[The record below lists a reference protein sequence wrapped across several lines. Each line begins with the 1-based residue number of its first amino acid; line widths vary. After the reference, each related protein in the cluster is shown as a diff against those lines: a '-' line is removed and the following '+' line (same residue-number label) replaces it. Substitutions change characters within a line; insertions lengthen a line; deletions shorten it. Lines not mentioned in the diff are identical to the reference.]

1 MDGIVIVAIAQ
12 EGIVGGTGT
21 ENQSPLVS
29 EVTES
34 LLVPYVNYLT
44 FGIDIAAGLIIGLS
58 AIFAL
63 ISFFKILIK
72 PIKEQTQSK
81 ETIRLSLT
89 RGMLLALDF
98 EIGSDILKTILL
110 PSVRELTI
118 LAVIVGIR
126 IVLSWSLSKEIE
138 RQSTIIEKNKRIE
151 NTSSTTKQNTWFQI
165 WKLLPNLIV
174 INNNDYNYL
183 YQFLSIFIVLLLLLP
198 YINIEDIIFTITL
211 VIDIIAI
218 SVIAVS
224 VIQTIYYLSIYNF
237 KSILSSAKTT
247 SISNSNIIQRN
258 FITGLILALEF
269 EAANTILKMGV
280 FTSLVIDKSSSTLSD
295 NFINNFIIFVMVIS
309 IRIAIK
315 QSLGRFNKRNSIGK
329 CTQIY

>member
-12 EGIVGGTGT
+12 EGVVVRTGT
-21 ENQSPLVS
+21 ENQFPLVS

-138 RQSTIIEKNKRIE
+138 RHSRVIEENKRME
-151 NTSSTTKQNTWFQI
+151 NTSSTKQNT
-165 WKLLPNLIV
+165 
-174 INNNDYNYL
+174 
-183 YQFLSIFIVLLLLLP
+183 
-198 YINIEDIIFTITL
+198 
-211 VIDIIAI
+211 
-218 SVIAVS
+218 
-224 VIQTIYYLSIYNF
+224 
-237 KSILSSAKTT
+237 
-247 SISNSNIIQRN
+247 
-258 FITGLILALEF
+258 
-269 EAANTILKMGV
+269 
-280 FTSLVIDKSSSTLSD
+280 
-295 NFINNFIIFVMVIS
+295 
-309 IRIAIK
+309 
-315 QSLGRFNKRNSIGK
+315 
-329 CTQIY
+329 

>member
-12 EGIVGGTGT
+12 EVLLRGTGT

-34 LLVPYVNYLT
+34 FLVPYINYLT

-63 ISFFKILIK
+63 ISFIKILIK

-81 ETIRLSLT
+81 ETIRLNLT

-138 RQSTIIEKNKRIE
+138 RHST
-151 NTSSTTKQNTWFQI
+151 
-165 WKLLPNLIV
+165 V
-174 INNNDYNYL
+174 IK
-183 YQFLSIFIVLLLLLP
+183 
-198 YINIEDIIFTITL
+198 EET
-211 VIDIIAI
+211 
-218 SVIAVS
+218 
-224 VIQTIYYLSIYNF
+224 
-237 KSILSSAKTT
+237 
-247 SISNSNIIQRN
+247 
-258 FITGLILALEF
+258 
-269 EAANTILKMGV
+269 
-280 FTSLVIDKSSSTLSD
+280 
-295 NFINNFIIFVMVIS
+295 
-309 IRIAIK
+309 
-315 QSLGRFNKRNSIGK
+315 
-329 CTQIY
+329 

>member
-12 EGIVGGTGT
+12 EGILGGTGT

-138 RQSTIIEKNKRIE
+138 RHSTVIEKNKRIE
-151 NTSSTTKQNTWFQI
+151 NTSSTKQNTWFQI
-165 WKLLPNLIV
+165 WKLIPNLIV

-237 KSILSSAKTT
+237 KSILSSTKTT

-258 FITGLILALEF
+258 FILALEF

-315 QSLGRFNKRNSIGK
+315 QSLGRFDKRNSI
-329 CTQIY
+329 

>member
-58 AIFAL
+58 AIIAL
-63 ISFFKILIK
+63 ISFLKILIK

-138 RQSTIIEKNKRIE
+138 RHSTVIEENQQVE
-151 NTSSTTKQNTWFQI
+151 NTTTKQNT
-165 WKLLPNLIV
+165 
-174 INNNDYNYL
+174 
-183 YQFLSIFIVLLLLLP
+183 
-198 YINIEDIIFTITL
+198 
-211 VIDIIAI
+211 
-218 SVIAVS
+218 
-224 VIQTIYYLSIYNF
+224 
-237 KSILSSAKTT
+237 
-247 SISNSNIIQRN
+247 
-258 FITGLILALEF
+258 
-269 EAANTILKMGV
+269 
-280 FTSLVIDKSSSTLSD
+280 
-295 NFINNFIIFVMVIS
+295 
-309 IRIAIK
+309 
-315 QSLGRFNKRNSIGK
+315 
-329 CTQIY
+329 

>member
-12 EGIVGGTGT
+12 EIVVGGTGT
-21 ENQSPLVS
+21 ENQFPLVS

-138 RQSTIIEKNKRIE
+138 RQSTVIEKNKRME
-151 NTSSTTKQNTWFQI
+151 NTSSTKQNT
-165 WKLLPNLIV
+165 
-174 INNNDYNYL
+174 
-183 YQFLSIFIVLLLLLP
+183 
-198 YINIEDIIFTITL
+198 
-211 VIDIIAI
+211 
-218 SVIAVS
+218 
-224 VIQTIYYLSIYNF
+224 
-237 KSILSSAKTT
+237 
-247 SISNSNIIQRN
+247 
-258 FITGLILALEF
+258 
-269 EAANTILKMGV
+269 
-280 FTSLVIDKSSSTLSD
+280 
-295 NFINNFIIFVMVIS
+295 
-309 IRIAIK
+309 
-315 QSLGRFNKRNSIGK
+315 
-329 CTQIY
+329 